1 MFDVFLLR
9 SIGRPTSRCRS
20 GSTIS
25 TAIGN
30 TGRAYVT
37 LPARGKG
44 LGQVQV
50 SVSGRLK
57 TMPAAS
63 NGKEIAAFSDVK
75 VVEARDDG
83 TLIVEPL
90 E

>member
-1 MFDVFLLR
+1 MNNGMKMKTDDN
-9 SIGRPTSRCRS
+9 S
-20 GSTIS
+20 GVSHLMKKNKVEVVMS
-25 TAIGN
+25 EA
-30 TGRAYVT
+30 T
-37 LPARGKG
+37 LPAKGKG

-57 TMPAAS
+57 VITAAS
-63 NGKEIAAFSDVK
+63 NGKEIAAFADVK

-90 E
+90 K